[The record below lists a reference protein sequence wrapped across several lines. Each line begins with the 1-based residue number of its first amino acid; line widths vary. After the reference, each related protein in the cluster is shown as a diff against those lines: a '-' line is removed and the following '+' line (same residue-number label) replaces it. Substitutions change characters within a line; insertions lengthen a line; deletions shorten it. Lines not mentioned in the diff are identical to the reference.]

1 MFIRFLFVFLVGSF
15 FYLSAQPKSLELAS
29 LFQDNMV
36 LQQRSKVPFWGWST
50 PNDSVTITSSWNKTT
65 KTVITDKFG
74 KFDTELETISYGGP
88 YFLNIS
94 SKSDTI
100 TIDNVMLGE
109 VWLAS
114 GQSNMGWDLRHPI
127 VKASELDSITNM
139 DQVRFFKVPNTF
151 SLRPNTRSKGEWR
164 LCNPANAAE
173 FSAVAYFF
181 SKKLTTELNVPIG
194 IIQSVWGGTPVESWM
209 PLDYAEK
216 IERFVDF
223 GEQINVEIL
232 KESEY
237 LKWLD
242 EMRSIDVS
250 DKRIEEINEFLSSIL
265 PSYHQID
272 IDDSKWS
279 QHQLPSKFEK
289 KFGEMDPLIWYRK
302 EFYFNSHSNEK
313 TYDLFLGPIDDLDV
327 VFLNGVKIGQDVG
340 WQKDRIYEIPKGLLQ
355 KGKNIISISV
365 LDNGGGGGIYK
376 KTPKIKHNDKVVF
389 TLSGAWKY
397 KMLGCFENKSSFKV
411 FDSQFNLDNKPNFQ
425 YNQKSPS
432 SLYNAMIAPLI
443 PYKIKGVIWYQGEKN
458 VSRAQEYFDSF
469 PLLINSWRNYWKQ
482 GDIPF
487 YYVQIAPYNYG
498 SGKAPVLRESQ
509 RLAMKLPNTGMVVTS
524 DIGDVNDIHPKNK
537 HEVGNRLALWALN
550 KDYGFANTVYTGPLY
565 EKISIEG
572 QQIRIHFEGIG
583 SGLYSPDKLL
593 NYFEVAGKNQ
603 TYYPAKAFIEGNNVI
618 VRSPKVK
625 SPKSVRFGWTDTAIP
640 NLFNKEGLPASSF
653 SSEMIGKEGN
663 QISKTPF
670 FFTKNLIEEIKP
682 DSTVIYKTI
691 NNLELELHFFFPPNH
706 QMTDKKPAIVFFHG
720 GGWKNGKPAQF
731 YMQCKYLA
739 SRGMVAMSAQYRTRK
754 YNGTTPKECVKDG
767 KSTMRWIRKHA
778 TQYGI
783 NPNLLAA
790 GGGSAGGHIAAAT
803 ATLDGFNEEG
813 EDTSVSCIPNALVL
827 FNPVINNSSEGYG
840 YDRVKPY
847 WKEFSPHHN
856 LHIGTPP
863 TIFMVGTEDKLVKRN
878 IAKQYKNKMEELGL
892 RCDLI
897 IYEGANH
904 GFFNKKKN
912 EEKHYQSL
920 VDADRFLISLKYL
933 NGKPAIMHSLRD

>member
-1 MFIRFLFVFLVGSF
+1 
-15 FYLSAQPKSLELAS
+15 
-29 LFQDNMV
+29 
-36 LQQRSKVPFWGWST
+36 
-50 PNDSVTITSSWNKTT
+50 
-65 KTVITDKFG
+65 
-74 KFDTELETISYGGP
+74 
-88 YFLNIS
+88 
-94 SKSDTI
+94 
-100 TIDNVMLGE
+100 
-109 VWLAS
+109 
-114 GQSNMGWDLRHPI
+114 
-127 VKASELDSITNM
+127 
-139 DQVRFFKVPNTF
+139 
-151 SLRPNTRSKGEWR
+151 
-164 LCNPANAAE
+164 
-173 FSAVAYFF
+173 
-181 SKKLTTELNVPIG
+181 
-194 IIQSVWGGTPVESWM
+194 
-209 PLDYAEK
+209 
-216 IERFVDF
+216 
-223 GEQINVEIL
+223 
-232 KESEY
+232 
-237 LKWLD
+237 
-242 EMRSIDVS
+242 
-250 DKRIEEINEFLSSIL
+250 
-265 PSYHQID
+265 
-272 IDDSKWS
+272 
-279 QHQLPSKFEK
+279 
-289 KFGEMDPLIWYRK
+289 
-302 EFYFNSHSNEK
+302 
-313 TYDLFLGPIDDLDV
+313 
-327 VFLNGVKIGQDVG
+327 
-340 WQKDRIYEIPKGLLQ
+340 
-355 KGKNIISISV
+355 
-365 LDNGGGGGIYK
+365 
-376 KTPKIKHNDKVVF
+376 
-389 TLSGAWKY
+389 
-397 KMLGCFENKSSFKV
+397 
-411 FDSQFNLDNKPNFQ
+411 
-425 YNQKSPS
+425 
-432 SLYNAMIAPLI
+432 
-443 PYKIKGVIWYQGEKN
+443 
-458 VSRAQEYFDSF
+458 
-469 PLLINSWRNYWKQ
+469 LINSWRNYWKQ

-933 NGKPAIMHSLRD
+933 EGKPETMNSLIDNE

>member
-94 SKSDTI
+94 SKSGTI

>member
-114 GQSNMGWDLRHPI
+114 GQSNMGWDLRRPI

-376 KTPKIKHNDKVVF
+376 KTPKIKHNDKIVF

-411 FDSQFNLDNKPNFQ
+411 FDSQFNIDNKPNFQ

-458 VSRAQEYFDSF
+458 VSRAQE
-469 PLLINSWRNYWKQ
+469 
-482 GDIPF
+482 
-487 YYVQIAPYNYG
+487 
-498 SGKAPVLRESQ
+498 
-509 RLAMKLPNTGMVVTS
+509 
-524 DIGDVNDIHPKNK
+524 
-537 HEVGNRLALWALN
+537 
-550 KDYGFANTVYTGPLY
+550 
-565 EKISIEG
+565 
-572 QQIRIHFEGIG
+572 
-583 SGLYSPDKLL
+583 
-593 NYFEVAGKNQ
+593 
-603 TYYPAKAFIEGNNVI
+603 
-618 VRSPKVK
+618 
-625 SPKSVRFGWTDTAIP
+625 
-640 NLFNKEGLPASSF
+640 
-653 SSEMIGKEGN
+653 
-663 QISKTPF
+663 
-670 FFTKNLIEEIKP
+670 
-682 DSTVIYKTI
+682 
-691 NNLELELHFFFPPNH
+691 
-706 QMTDKKPAIVFFHG
+706 
-720 GGWKNGKPAQF
+720 
-731 YMQCKYLA
+731 
-739 SRGMVAMSAQYRTRK
+739 
-754 YNGTTPKECVKDG
+754 
-767 KSTMRWIRKHA
+767 
-778 TQYGI
+778 
-783 NPNLLAA
+783 
-790 GGGSAGGHIAAAT
+790 
-803 ATLDGFNEEG
+803 
-813 EDTSVSCIPNALVL
+813 
-827 FNPVINNSSEGYG
+827 
-840 YDRVKPY
+840 
-847 WKEFSPHHN
+847 
-856 LHIGTPP
+856 
-863 TIFMVGTEDKLVKRN
+863 
-878 IAKQYKNKMEELGL
+878 
-892 RCDLI
+892 
-897 IYEGANH
+897 
-904 GFFNKKKN
+904 
-912 EEKHYQSL
+912 
-920 VDADRFLISLKYL
+920 
-933 NGKPAIMHSLRD
+933 

>member
-1 MFIRFLFVFLVGSF
+1 
-15 FYLSAQPKSLELAS
+15 
-29 LFQDNMV
+29 
-36 LQQRSKVPFWGWST
+36 
-50 PNDSVTITSSWNKTT
+50 
-65 KTVITDKFG
+65 
-74 KFDTELETISYGGP
+74 
-88 YFLNIS
+88 
-94 SKSDTI
+94 
-100 TIDNVMLGE
+100 
-109 VWLAS
+109 
-114 GQSNMGWDLRHPI
+114 
-127 VKASELDSITNM
+127 
-139 DQVRFFKVPNTF
+139 
-151 SLRPNTRSKGEWR
+151 
-164 LCNPANAAE
+164 
-173 FSAVAYFF
+173 
-181 SKKLTTELNVPIG
+181 
-194 IIQSVWGGTPVESWM
+194 
-209 PLDYAEK
+209 
-216 IERFVDF
+216 
-223 GEQINVEIL
+223 
-232 KESEY
+232 
-237 LKWLD
+237 
-242 EMRSIDVS
+242 
-250 DKRIEEINEFLSSIL
+250 
-265 PSYHQID
+265 
-272 IDDSKWS
+272 
-279 QHQLPSKFEK
+279 
-289 KFGEMDPLIWYRK
+289 
-302 EFYFNSHSNEK
+302 
-313 TYDLFLGPIDDLDV
+313 
-327 VFLNGVKIGQDVG
+327 
-340 WQKDRIYEIPKGLLQ
+340 LLQ

-376 KTPKIKHNDKVVF
+376 KTPKIKHNDKIVF

-411 FDSQFNLDNKPNFQ
+411 FDSQFNIDNKPNFQ

-863 TIFMVGTEDKLVKRN
+863 TIFIVGTEDKLVKRN

>member
-114 GQSNMGWDLRHPI
+114 GQSNMGWDLRRPI

-376 KTPKIKHNDKVVF
+376 KTPKIKHNDKIVF

-411 FDSQFNLDNKPNFQ
+411 FDSQFNIDNKPNFQ

-863 TIFMVGTEDKLVKRN
+863 TIFIVGTEDKLVKRN

>member
-114 GQSNMGWDLRHPI
+114 GQSNMGWDLRRPI

-376 KTPKIKHNDKVVF
+376 KTPKIKHNDKIVF

-411 FDSQFNLDNKPNFQ
+411 FDSQFNIDNKPNFQ

-603 TYYPAKAFIEGNNVI
+603 TYYPAKAFIKGNNVI

-863 TIFMVGTEDKLVKRN
+863 TIFIVGTEDKLVKRN

>member
-114 GQSNMGWDLRHPI
+114 GQSNMGWDLRRPI

>member
-443 PYKIKGVIWYQGEKN
+443 PYKIKGVIWYQGETN